1 MEIILWTVEQ
11 TVRSRT
17 NRELTGRT
25 LDSKH
30 RGPASVLN
38 ISLLDEDQKYY
49 SLRRLSEYTYIT
61 SRLSPLERTRCQIRF
76 SGQRSKCQHARRVS
90 IFSRR
95 LACDA
100 VYKLPKNTKIIKYFY
115 NEYETKL

>member
-17 NRELTGRT
+17 NRELAGRS

-38 ISLLDEDQKYY
+38 ISLLDEDQNTIRYAGIYY
-49 SLRRLSEYTYIT
+49 IAFISLRAHEMSD
-61 SRLSPLERTRCQIRF
+61 PLQWSAEQVPTR
-76 SGQRSKCQHARRVS
+76 S
-90 IFSRR
+90 
-95 LACDA
+95 ACF
-100 VYKLPKNTKIIKYFY
+100 YF
-115 NEYETKL
+115 

>member
-17 NRELTGRT
+17 NRELAGRT

-38 ISLLDEDQKYY
+38 ISLLYEDQN
-49 SLRRLSEYTYIT
+49 TINT
-61 SRLSPLERTRCQIRF
+61 IRYAG
-76 SGQRSKCQHARRVS
+76 SVNIHILHRV
-90 IFSRR
+90 
-95 LACDA
+95 
-100 VYKLPKNTKIIKYFY
+100 YLP
-115 NEYETKL
+115 

>member
-17 NRELTGRT
+17 NRELAGLT

-49 SLRRLSEYTYIT
+49 
-61 SRLSPLERTRCQIRF
+61 IRNAG
-76 SGQRSKCQHARRVS
+76 SVNIHILHRV
-90 IFSRR
+90 
-95 LACDA
+95 
-100 VYKLPKNTKIIKYFY
+100 YLP
-115 NEYETKL
+115 